1 LASPDHNGDENPSRL
16 GYFAAIFVS
25 AIGHLAIFAFVFFIA
40 PRFLHPAEAAPPAYT
55 VKIVDSIPAGDLGTH
70 RPLPRINRH
79 TANESK
85 AEASK
90 PEESKIKTEPAKPEK
105 LALNEDKNALK
116 INAKATDAPTETPT
130 PTPEATVAPT
140 VEPTPEPTVE
150 PKPLE
155 PNLDATEAP
164 TIAPTPEPTPQ
175 PTKTK
180 RAVPKA
186 KPTPEKA
193 RNRSKSGSTVARVA
207 STPSVAQR
215 MAQLKRKLFEEHVKQ
230 VAKNPPPDEEDDPD
244 DMDMPDTGESGPRGG
259 GPVVANIPPSEGKGY
274 GIGTGE
280 GSAGILKDPEFL
292 LYYKAV
298 QDQIKKAWTFTGGSN
313 DLTATVSFAI
323 GPDGALLGS
332 KIGTSSNDG
341 AFDDSVIRA
350 IRRAAPFPAPP
361 EKFRDE
367 FSSGIEARFKLGEL
381 KS

>member
-25 AIGHLAIFAFVFFIA
+25 ALGHVAIFAFVFFIA

-55 VKIVDSIPAGDLGTH
+55 VKIVDNIPAGDLGT
-70 RPLPRINRH
+70 RLPRINRH

-85 AEASK
+85 AAAPK
-90 PEESKIKTEPAKPEK
+90 PEESKVKAEPAKPEK

-130 PTPEATVAPT
+130 PTPEPTVAPT

-150 PKPLE
+150 PAPALE
-155 PNLDATEAP
+155 PNLEATEAP

-180 RAVPKA
+180 RAAPKA
-186 KPTPEKA
+186 RPTPEKA
-193 RNRSKSGSTVARVA
+193 RNRPKSGSTVAKVA
-207 STPSVAQR
+207 STPSVAER
-215 MAQLKRKLFEEHVKQ
+215 MAKLKGQLLAWRVKEL
-230 VAKNPPPDEEDDPD
+230 AKNPPPEDEDDD
-244 DMDMPDTGESGPRGG
+244 DTDTSDATAKGPAGG
-259 GPVVANIPPSEGKGY
+259 GPVVANVPPSEGKGY
-274 GIGTGE
+274 GIGSGE
-280 GSAGILKDPEFL
+280 GSAGILKDPDFL

-313 DLTATVSFAI
+313 DLTASVNFAI
-323 GPDGALLGS
+323 GPDGALLGL

-361 EKFRDE
+361 EKFRDD

>member
-25 AIGHLAIFAFVFFIA
+25 ALGHLAIFAFVFFIA

-55 VKIVDSIPAGDLGTH
+55 VKIVDNIPAGDLGTH
-70 RPLPRINRH
+70 LPRINRH

-85 AEASK
+85 AAPTK
-90 PEESKIKTEPAKPEK
+90 TEESKVKTEPIKPEK
-105 LALNEDKNALK
+105 LALNEDRNPLK
-116 INAKATDAPTETPT
+116 INAKPTEAPTETPT
-130 PTPEATVAPT
+130 PTPEPTVAPT

-150 PKPLE
+150 PAPSLE
-155 PNLDATEAP
+155 PNLDATEEP
-164 TIAPTPEPTPQ
+164 TIAPTPEPTQQ
-175 PTKTK
+175 PTKHATPK
-180 RAVPKA
+180 STPERTRNHPKA
-186 KPTPEKA
+186 
-193 RNRSKSGSTVARVA
+193 GSTVAKIA

-215 MAQLKRKLFEEHVKQ
+215 MAQLKHKLFEEHVKQ
-230 VAKNPPPDEEDDPD
+230 IAKNPPPDDEDESD
-244 DMDMPDTGESGPRGG
+244 DTEPSDTRAKGPAGG
-259 GPVVANIPPSEGKGY
+259 GPVVANISPSEGKGY
-274 GIGTGE
+274 GIGPGE
-280 GSAGILKDPEFL
+280 GSAGILKDPDFL

-298 QDQIKKAWTFTGGSN
+298 QDQIKKAWTFNGGSN

-323 GPDGALLGS
+323 GPDGALLGL

-361 EKFRDE
+361 EKFRDD